1 MMKNRLRSMMLAIA
15 TLAIVLVNSIG
26 LGAFD
31 LVNARPKFPIE
42 GNVIDIQTAP
52 VIRQNYAVGFLYLA
66 EYNYYKATDMIWNEG
81 ARVPVQQKIR
91 EAISGKQL
99 PEGVRI
105 YGEVINLKPYKL
117 VEFSFSGNM
126 GMIGVDVPVSIQ
138 FKTNNRSVFGRY
150 ADSTFRTK
158 FNLQMMLVCHIKGD
172 KIIVNDITA
181 KMNVDSIDANE
192 RNAATFSSV
201 DRFLK
206 GQFQQDVESRNRTV
220 AVKNQWAGYISSTI
234 ERLVPANILNQ

>member
-1 MMKNRLRSMMLAIA
+1 MKNRLKSMMLAIA

-31 LVNARPKFPIE
+31 LVDARPKFPIE
-42 GNVIDIQTAP
+42 GNVTDIQTAP
-52 VIRQNYAVGFLYLA
+52 VIRQNYPAGFLYLA

-81 ARVPVQQKIR
+81 ARVPVKQKIR

-105 YGEVINLKPYKL
+105 YGEVITLEPYKL

-126 GMIGVDVPVSIQ
+126 GMIGVDVPVGIQ
-138 FKTNNRSVFGRY
+138 FKTNNRSVFGTY

-172 KIIVNDITA
+172 KIIVNDITT
-181 KMNVDSIDANE
+181 KMNFNSIDSNE
-192 RNAATFSSV
+192 RNASTISSV

-220 AVKNQWAGYISSTI
+220 AVKNQWAGYISSAI